1 MPVFNDL
8 KRWEAREIG
17 ENYKAL
23 LNTKQLKKAKA
34 GKKPRRKEGGAGG
47 YEFPL
52 PPTPNNHKPVPIIEY
67 EFLEKKC
74 LQDLSGLSFSTFLA
88 VLLSLS
94 RQAYHGDN

>member
-1 MPVFNDL
+1 MAVFNDL

-34 GKKPRRKEGGAGG
+34 GKKPRRKGGGAEG

-52 PPTPNNHKPVPIIEY
+52 PPTPNNH
-67 EFLEKKC
+67 LEKKC